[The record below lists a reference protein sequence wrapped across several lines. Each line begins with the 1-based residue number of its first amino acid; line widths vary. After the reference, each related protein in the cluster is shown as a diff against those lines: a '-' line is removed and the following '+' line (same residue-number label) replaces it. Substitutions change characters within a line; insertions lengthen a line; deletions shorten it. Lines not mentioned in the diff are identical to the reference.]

1 MVTGWSSHLY
11 FPGDEN
17 RMTVQP
23 VFIAGQWRASRSSA
37 TFQASNPRTGEKLP
51 DLFPVSSW
59 EELAEALS
67 NAQRVVPLLASLP
80 PEAKAEFLENM
91 ASKIEA
97 KKEIITATAALE
109 TGLPQTPRF
118 TEIELPRTTDQLRQT
133 AAAVREGSW
142 CLATIDTQRNIRS
155 KYGPLGGA
163 VIVIGPNNF
172 PLAFNAVSG
181 GDFAA
186 ALAAGNPV
194 LAKAHP
200 LHPKTSQLL
209 AQAMAEALRE
219 SQLPPAAIQF
229 IYHFQPEDGL
239 KAIAHPAT
247 AAVAFTGSRATGL
260 AIKEVA
266 EKAGKLPYLEMSS
279 INPVFLLPGALRER
293 APQIAEEFTA
303 SCLLGSGQFCTNPGL
318 IILSEGPGHQ
328 DFIQRAITQFKNSTP
343 GYLLSREIGLNL
355 EKKIQALL
363 QKGARLLCGGHSL
376 PGPGCRFA
384 STLLQVNGQV
394 FRQQPTAFQQE
405 MFGPA
410 SLLVVCQKGEEML
423 GIAETLEGNLT
434 ASFYTHSRGED
445 ESLYQ
450 QLEPI
455 VRLKVGRLLNNKM
468 PTGVAV
474 SPAMMHGG
482 PFPATGHPGFTAV
495 GVPGAILRFAARHGY
510 DNVDQ
515 HRLPPELKDKNPTG
529 RLWRFIDG
537 EWTQA
542 SINRD

>member
-1 MVTGWSSHLY
+1 MSL
-11 FPGDEN
+11 
-17 RMTVQP
+17 QP
-23 VFIAGQWRASRSSA
+23 VFIGGQWRTSRYLF
-37 TFQASNPRTGEKLP
+37 TFQANNPRTGEKLP
-51 DLFPVSSW
+51 DLFPVSTW
-59 EELAEALS
+59 EELAEALAY
-67 NAQRVVPLLASLP
+67 AQQVIPLLTALP
-80 PEAKAEFLENM
+80 PEARAEFLENM

-97 KKEIITATAALE
+97 KREIITATAALE
-109 TGLPQTPRF
+109 TGLPQSPRF
-118 TEIELPRTTDQLRQT
+118 LEIELPRTTDQLRQT

-142 CLATIDTQRNIRS
+142 CLATIDTHRNIRS
-155 KYGPLGGA
+155 KYGPLGGV

-209 AQAMAEALRE
+209 AQAMAEALAE
-219 SQLPPAAIQF
+219 SQLPPATVQF

-260 AIKEVA
+260 AIKEAA
-266 EKAGKLPYLEMSS
+266 EKAGKLAYLEMSS
-279 INPVFLLPGALRER
+279 INPVFLLPGALQER
-293 APQIAEEFTA
+293 ASKIAEEFTA

-318 IILSEGPGHQ
+318 VVLSEGAGSK
-328 DFIQRAITQFKNSTP
+328 DFIQRAIDLFNNSSP

-363 QKGARLLCGGHSL
+363 QRGAQLLCGGHSL
-376 PGPGCRFA
+376 PEPGYRFA
-384 STLLQVNGQV
+384 PTLLQVKAQA
-394 FRQQPTAFQQE
+394 FQQQPTAFQQE

-410 SLLVVCQKGEEML
+410 SLLVVCPKAEDML
-423 GIAETLEGNLT
+423 MIAASLEGNLT
-434 ASFYTHSRGED
+434 ASLYAHTQGKD

-455 VRLKVGRLLNNKM
+455 LRLKVGRLLNDKM

-482 PFPATGHPGFTAV
+482 PFPATGHPGFSSV
-495 GVPGAILRFAARHGY
+495 GVPATILRFAARHGY
-510 DNVDQ
+510 DNVPQ
-515 HRLPPELKDKNPTG
+515 HRLPPELMDKNPTG

-537 EWTQA
+537 AWTQA
-542 SINRD
+542 SVNEK